1 VEERVTIA
9 HVADAAGV
17 SVPTVSK
24 VVNGRA
30 DVAPETRARVER
42 VLQQQG
48 YRRRRAPARDAS
60 AELLDVVF
68 NELESPWA
76 MEIVKGVE
84 EVAREHGL
92 GVVLSAQEGPGALG
106 RSWVD
111 AVAARHSA
119 GLILVVSELT
129 DDQVARLRARGIPFV
144 VVDPAGE
151 PAPDVPSVGA
161 TNWNGGLAATRHL
174 IELGHRRIGMIGGPA
189 TMLCSRA
196 RVDGYRAALETA
208 GLPVDQQLIRWGTFH
223 LEAGYEEGQALLS
236 LPEPPT
242 AIFAGSDLQAFG
254 VYEAARE
261 LGVKIPTQLSV
272 IGFDDLPMARWV
284 GPPLTTIRQPLME
297 MAATAARLVLGLG
310 EEQRIELATTLVVR
324 QSTTAEGGDHHGEVG
339 AGPDRRRSSG
349 GGGMRK

>member
-1 VEERVTIA
+1 MGNGSRVTIA
-9 HVADAAGV
+9 SVADAAGV

-30 DVAPETRARVER
+30 DVAPDTRERVER
-42 VLQQQG
+42 VLREQG
-48 YRRRRAPARDAS
+48 YRRRSGQS
-60 AELLDVVF
+60 AAAGSALLDVVF

-84 EVAREHGL
+84 EVARENDL

-111 AVAARHSA
+111 AVAARRSA
-119 GLILVVSELT
+119 GLILVVSEVT
-129 DDQVARLRARGIPFV
+129 AEQVARLTARSIPFV

-151 PAPDVPSVGA
+151 PAPGVPSVGA
-161 TNWNGGLAATRHL
+161 TNWNGGLTATRHL

-189 TMLCSRA
+189 KMLCSRA

-208 GLPVDQQLIRWGTFH
+208 GLPVDPELIRWGTFH
-223 LEAGYEEGQALLS
+223 LEAGYEQGHELLS
-236 LPEPPT
+236 LPDPPT

-254 VYEAARE
+254 VYEAARV
-261 LGVKIPTQLSV
+261 LGVVIPEQLSV

-284 GPPLTTIRQPLME
+284 GPPLTTIRQPLTE
-297 MAATAARLVLGLG
+297 MAATAARLVLGQG
-310 EEQRIELATTLVVR
+310 GEQRIELATSLVVR
-324 QSTTAEGGDHHGEVG
+324 QSTGDI
-339 AGPDRRRSSG
+339 
-349 GGGMRK
+349 